1 MTRTTLPIHPS
12 TGLTA
17 LGLRRDGRPIWPV
30 LGGDGTT
37 EPPAPTADPPADPPV
52 DPPADPPKTDDQ
64 LGDPGKKAL
73 AEERAAKKAAEKE
86 LAAARAKLKEFED
99 RDKTESEKSAE
110 RLAAAEKVAADATA
124 KLLRLE
130 VAGEKGLTPAQA
142 KRLIG
147 TTRDELEA
155 DADQILLDF
164 PVAAAPVQPKAPA
177 PDPSQGAKGKTPPAR
192 AASLSEAV
200 TSAMKPKA

>member
-1 MTRTTLPIHPS
+1 MTSTTLPIHPH
-12 TGLTA
+12 TGLSA
-17 LGLRRDGRPIWPV
+17 LGLRRNGRPIWPV
-30 LGGDGTT
+30 LGGAGTT
-37 EPPAPTADPPADPPV
+37 EPPALPAEPPTDPPADPL
-52 DPPADPPKTDDQ
+52 ADPPKVDDQ
-64 LGDPGKKAL
+64 LGESGKKAL
-73 AEERAAKKAAEKE
+73 TEERAAKKAAEKE
-86 LAAARAKLKEFED
+86 LAAAKAKLKEFED

-147 TTRDELEA
+147 ATRDELEA

-164 PVAAAPVQPKAPA
+164 PVAAGPTPPKVPA